1 MKKFIISFIIF
12 TALFS
17 CKSQLPQL
25 VRIEGK
31 QTTINETIASD
42 KAIENTIKPYREKV
56 EKEMTTVISYT
67 PVNLNRTD
75 GDLESSLGNLMADL
89 CYQRANPV
97 FNSRTGKNIDFA
109 MFNYGGI
116 RSGISKGDI
125 TNENAFNLMPFE
137 NSLVVT
143 ELTSEKIK
151 ELVNYLIDENKA
163 HPLSKH
169 INLAITE
176 NGYNLKINKAPLDTS
191 KTYFVLTSDYLQNGG
206 DNMNFFKNPINLYKL
221 DYKVR
226 NAIIDYFKETDTIK
240 VSMDG
245 RFRHENILKN

>member
-12 TALFS
+12 IALFS

-42 KAIENTIKPYREKV
+42 KTIENTIKPYKEKV

-67 PVNLNRTD
+67 PINLNRTD

-109 MFNYGGI
+109 LFNYGGI

-137 NSLVVT
+137 NSLVVA
-143 ELTSEKIK
+143 ELTSGKIK
-151 ELVNYLIDENKA
+151 ELVNYLIAENEA
-163 HPLSKH
+163 HPISKH
-169 INLAITE
+169 INLVITE
-176 NGYNLKINKAPLDTS
+176 NSYNLRINNTPLDTS

-206 DNMNFFKNPINLYKL
+206 DNMNFFKNPVNLYKL

-245 RFRHENILKN
+245 RLRHENTLKN

>member
-1 MKKFIISFIIF
+1 MKNFIISFIIL

-17 CKSQLPQL
+17 CKIKPPQL
-25 VRIEGK
+25 VRIESK
-31 QTTINETIASD
+31 QITINETIAAD
-42 KAIENTIKPYREKV
+42 ETYENTIKPYREKV

-67 PVNLNRTD
+67 PINLNRTD

-89 CYQRANPV
+89 CYERANPV

-116 RSGISKGDI
+116 RAGISKGDI
-125 TNENAFNLMPFE
+125 TIENAFNLMPFE
-137 NSLVVT
+137 NSLVVV

-151 ELVNYLIDENKA
+151 ELVNYLIEEDTA
-163 HPLSKH
+163 HPLSKQF
-169 INLAITE
+169 NLAVTE
-176 NGYNLKINKAPLDTS
+176 KSYDLKINNAPLETS

-206 DNMNFFKNPINLYKL
+206 DNMNFFKDPVTIHKF

-226 NAIIDYFKETDTIK
+226 NAIIDYFKEIDTIK
-240 VSMDG
+240 VSLDE
-245 RFRHENILKN
+245 RFRNEKTIKN

>member
-1 MKKFIISFIIF
+1 MKKFIISFIII

-17 CKSQLPQL
+17 CKSKPPQL

-31 QTTINETIASD
+31 QTVINETIASD
-42 KAIENTIKPYREKV
+42 KTFENTIKPYREKV

-67 PVNLNRTD
+67 PINLNRTD
-75 GDLESSLGNLMADL
+75 GDLDSILGNLMADL

-97 FNSRTGKNIDFA
+97 FYSRTGKNIDFA

-116 RSGISKGDI
+116 RAGISKGNI

-137 NSLVVT
+137 NSLVVV

-151 ELVNYLIDENKA
+151 ELVNYLISQNEA
-163 HPLSKH
+163 HPLSKQF
-169 INLAITE
+169 NLAVTE
-176 NGYNLKINKAPLDTS
+176 NGYDLKINNAPLDTS
-191 KTYFVLTSDYLQNGG
+191 KTYFVLTSDYLQTGG
-206 DNMNFFKNPINLYKL
+206 DNMNFFKNPVNIHKL

-240 VSMDG
+240 VSLDG
-245 RFRHENILKN
+245 RFRHEKTLKN

>member
-1 MKKFIISFIIF
+1 MKKFIIAFIIL

-17 CKSQLPQL
+17 CKTKPPQL

-31 QTTINETIASD
+31 QITVNEIFAADQTFL
-42 KAIENTIKPYREKV
+42 NTIKPYREKV

-67 PVNLNRTD
+67 PINLYRTD

-89 CYQRANPV
+89 CYERANPV

-116 RSGISKGDI
+116 RAGISKGNI
-125 TNENAFNLMPFE
+125 TNESAFNLMPFE
-137 NSLVVT
+137 NSLVVV

-151 ELVNYLIDENKA
+151 ELVNYLIAENKA
-163 HPLSKH
+163 HPLSKQF
-169 INLAITE
+169 NLTITE
-176 NGYNLKINKAPLDTS
+176 NGYDLKIKNEAIDTS
-191 KTYFVLTSDYLQNGG
+191 KTYFVLTSDYLQTGG
-206 DNMNFFKNPINLYKL
+206 DNMNFFKDPVNIHKL

-226 NAIIDYFKETDTIK
+226 NAIIDYFKETDTVK
-240 VSMDG
+240 VSLDG
-245 RFRHENILKN
+245 RFRNEKIVKN

>member
-1 MKKFIISFIIF
+1 MKKFIISFIII

-17 CKSQLPQL
+17 CKSKPPQL

-31 QTTINETIASD
+31 QTVINETIASD
-42 KAIENTIKPYREKV
+42 KTYENTIKPYREKV

-67 PVNLNRTD
+67 PINLNRTD

-89 CYQRANPV
+89 CYERANPV
-97 FNSRTGKNIDFA
+97 FLSRTGKNIDFA

-116 RSGISKGDI
+116 RATISKGNI

-137 NSLVVT
+137 NSLVVV

-151 ELVNYLIDENKA
+151 ELVNYLISENKA
-163 HPLSKH
+163 HPLSKQL
-169 INLAITE
+169 NLVVTE
-176 NGYNLKINKAPLDTS
+176 NDYNLKIKNAPIDNS
-191 KTYFVLTSDYLQNGG
+191 KTYFVLTSDYLQTGG
-206 DNMNFFKNPINLYKL
+206 DNMNFFKNPVTIHKL

-240 VSMDG
+240 VSLDG
-245 RFRHENILKN
+245 RFRNKKTLKN